1 MKDVAELELVP
12 VGSAAEPVARPLQV
26 LEVQVP
32 NVDQPVGVEN
42 VEEDEVDAPSAG
54 VELEP
59 VLHALPQPQLEN
71 EDDQVGLELE
81 LGVVLE
87 VDVDVET
94 GLSGDDVGEL

>member
-12 VGSAAEPVARPLQV
+12 VGFAVESVARPLQV
-26 LEVQVP
+26 LEAQVP

-42 VEEDEVDAPSAG
+42 VEDEVDTPPAD

-59 VLHALPQPQLEN
+59 VLHALPQPQLED
-71 EDDQVGLELE
+71 EEEVRLELE

-87 VDVDVET
+87 VDVDVAT
-94 GLSGDDVGEL
+94 GLSGDDTGKL

>member
-1 MKDVAELELVP
+1 VKDAAGLELVS
-12 VGSAAEPVARPLQV
+12 VGFAIEPVARPLQV

-42 VEEDEVDAPSAG
+42 VEEDEVDAPLTG
-54 VELEP
+54 VKLEP
-59 VLHALPQPQLEN
+59 VLHALPQAQLEG
-71 EDDQVGLELE
+71 EDDQVRLALE

-94 GLSGDDVGEL
+94 GLIGIDVGEP

>member
-1 MKDVAELELVP
+1 VKDAAGLELVS
-12 VGSAAEPVARPLQV
+12 VGFAIEPVARPLQV

-42 VEEDEVDAPSAG
+42 VEDEVDTPLAG

-59 VLHALPQPQLEN
+59 ILHALPQAQLGD
-71 EDDQVGLELE
+71 EDDQVRLALE
-81 LGVVLE
+81 LGVALE

-94 GLSGDDVGEL
+94 GLIGIDVGEP

>member
-12 VGSAAEPVARPLQV
+12 VGSAVEPVARPLQV

-42 VEEDEVDAPSAG
+42 VEDEVDTPPAA

-59 VLHALPQPQLEN
+59 VLHALPQPQLED
-71 EDDQVGLELE
+71 EDDQVRLELE

>member
-1 MKDVAELELVP
+1 VKDAGELELVP
-12 VGSAAEPVARPLQV
+12 IGFAVEPVARPLQV

-59 VLHALPQPQLEN
+59 VLHALPQAQLGD
-71 EDDQVGLELE
+71 EDGQVRLELE
-81 LGVVLE
+81 PGVVLE

-94 GLSGDDVGEL
+94 GLIGIVVGDP

>member
-1 MKDVAELELVP
+1 MKD
-12 VGSAAEPVARPLQV
+12 AAGFAVEPVARPMQV

-42 VEEDEVDAPSAG
+42 VEEDEVDAPLAG

-59 VLHALPQPQLEN
+59 VLHALPQAQLED
-71 EDDQVGLELE
+71 EDDQVRLALE

-94 GLSGDDVGEL
+94 GLIGIDVGEP